1 MKKPSIFISSTY
13 SDLVEH
19 RKQIWITL
27 EKFEVNILGMEKF
40 GARKE
45 NSLTTCL
52 KEVEKSDVFILIVGM
67 RFGSIDK
74 KSQKSFTWLEYEKA
88 KELDKDILV
97 YLIDEVN
104 GEIKVSDYD
113 RDNYQKLKDF
123 KEILREN
130 HTIDFFKNVEDLVNK
145 IFILIEQKTKDYLS
159 KPVRPEKIECKPIRF
174 SVNEKSKFIV
184 FIGFLNNKPFEIYTC
199 PRDDEDGVLLPLN
212 VTKGFLVENWYDEN
226 TKRCDFQYINSRGY
240 KTTIEGIDYFSKIDF
255 KFSKLDNIITCLLQD
270 NVDKRAI
277 SNVVKRFDENDLAVK
292 EWENVVLDFLV

>member
-1 MKKPSIFISSTY
+1 MKKPSIFISSTF

-123 KEILREN
+123 KEILKEN

-145 IFILIEQKTKDYLS
+145 IFILIDQKTKDYLS
-159 KPVRPEKIECKPIRF
+159 KPVRPEKLECKPIRF
-174 SVNEKSKFIV
+174 GTNENSKYII
-184 FIGFLNNKPFEIYTC
+184 FIGYLDNKPFEIYTC
-199 PRDDEDGVLLPLN
+199 PRDDEEGVLLPVS
-212 VTKGFLVENWYDEN
+212 VTNGYLIERWEDEN
-226 TKRCDFQYINSRGY
+226 NERYDFQYINSRGY
-240 KTTIEGIDYFSKIDF
+240 KTTIEGIDYFSKNNS

-270 NVDKRAI
+270 NVDKKAI
-277 SNVVKRFDENDLAVK
+277 GNVAKRFDENDLVVT
-292 EWENVVLDFLV
+292 EWVNVVLNILA